1 MNASNV
7 LGQPGFTTT
16 TTLPMTQSSM
26 DGPDGLAIDATN
38 NRLFVADAWDCRVLV
53 FDITTITNGMNA
65 SNVLGAPD
73 FISCP
78 YDYHVPNEL
87 TTPFGLA
94 YDSTYNR
101 LFVMD
106 GDNERIVI
114 YNTAIITN
122 GMNASN
128 VLGEPNLNTSGGG
141 LSQSRFPYEWD
152 PGGLFFDPGNSLLYF
167 ADMVGNRIMIFDVT
181 DPQPQFM
188 QLHPY

>member
-1 MNASNV
+1 
-7 LGQPGFTTT
+7 
-16 TTLPMTQSSM
+16 
-26 DGPDGLAIDATN
+26 
-38 NRLFVADAWDCRVLV
+38 VADAWDCRVLV